1 VTFDGAAP
9 STRDAGPG
17 RVTPS
22 DISVVICAYTLER
35 WDLLRAAITSA
46 GDQQVHPPRE
56 VILVIDHN
64 DQLFERAR
72 NSAPAVR
79 VIRNSGP
86 RGLSGGRTTG
96 LDAASGSVVAFLDD
110 DAVADPHWLVALSGA
125 YDAASVLGVGGS
137 ASALWER
144 GRPGW
149 FPEEFDW
156 VVGCSYR
163 GLPTRRAPV
172 RNPIGCNMSFRRD
185 PLLKIGGFRSEVG
198 RVGSRPTGGDET
210 ELSIRLLSAYPEG
223 RIVYE
228 PQARIGHHVPA
239 MRSTWHYFRTRCFAE
254 GVSKAI
260 IARMAGSAPALST
273 ERRYVRRTLPAGII
287 RGAFEALRGRPAG
300 LLRALVIIAGLAT
313 TTAGYIYGI
322 VTRAPLVPR
331 PSSGRRQG

>member
-1 VTFDGAAP
+1 VTPEHASA
-9 STRDAGPG
+9 SARDAGPA

-22 DISVVICAYTLER
+22 EISVVICAYTLER

-46 GDQQVHPPRE
+46 GDQQVHHPRE

-64 DQLFERAR
+64 DELFERAR
-72 NSAPAVR
+72 EAAPSIR

-86 RGLSGGRTTG
+86 PGLSGGRTTG
-96 LDAASGSVVAFLDD
+96 LHAASGRVVAFLDD
-110 DAVADPHWLVALSGA
+110 DAAADPNWLGAMSGA
-125 YDAASVLGVGGS
+125 YDEASVLGVGGS
-137 ASALWER
+137 ASASWER
-144 GRPGW
+144 GRPRW

-163 GLPTRRAPV
+163 GLPTHRAPV
-172 RNPIGCNMSFRRD
+172 RNPIGCNMSFRRE
-185 PLLKIGGFRSEVG
+185 PLIRIGGFRSEVG

-210 ELSIRLLSAYPEG
+210 ELSIRLLSAYPDG

-228 PQARIGHHVPA
+228 PQARISHHVPA
-239 MRSTWHYFRTRCFAE
+239 VRSTWRYFRMRCFAE

-260 IARMAGSAPALST
+260 IARMAGSIPALST
-273 ERRYVRRTLPAGII
+273 ERRYVRRTLPAGMV
-287 RGAFEALRGRPAG
+287 RGALEALRGRPAG
-300 LLRALVIIAGLAT
+300 LLRALVIFAGLAV

-331 PSSGRRQG
+331 ASSDRPHD